1 MGYLVELSIPIV
13 NFENLIA
20 KKTEIINNAMKK
32 HCEFYYENSEHYT
45 IGNGRHKKNEN
56 NTILSFHFPDKEDK
70 VISFIRFIKEQKK
83 IYIDCIAYDNIKFVL
98 LWGSKKYFL
107 HNGKNLKKV
116 YLKNKNAGILPQYGN
131 GIIEEIYNRYS
142 RV

>member
-1 MGYLVELSIPIV
+1 MGYLVELSIPVV
-13 NFENLIA
+13 NFKNLIA
-20 KKTEIINNAMKK
+20 KKKEIINNAMKK
-32 HCEFYYENSEHYT
+32 DCEFHYENSEHYS
-45 IGNGRHKKNEN
+45 IGNGKNKKKEN
-56 NTILSFHFPDKEDK
+56 NIILSFHFPDKEDK

-83 IYIDCIAYDNIKFVL
+83 IYIDCIAYDNIQFVL

-116 YLKNKNAGILPQYGN
+116 YEKNKNDGILTKYGSD
-131 GIIEEIYNRYS
+131 IIKEIYNRYS